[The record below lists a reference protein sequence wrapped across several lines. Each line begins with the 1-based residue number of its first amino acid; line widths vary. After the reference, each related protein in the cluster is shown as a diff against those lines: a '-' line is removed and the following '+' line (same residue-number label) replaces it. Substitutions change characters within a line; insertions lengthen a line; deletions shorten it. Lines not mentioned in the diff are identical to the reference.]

1 MASLAADSQDSCRK
15 WAQGKRI
22 MSIIK
27 ISFKDSQGNMKIN
40 PDLYQQEELT
50 KIEIKYPGG

>member
-1 MASLAADSQDSCRK
+1 
-15 WAQGKRI
+15 

-27 ISFKDSQGNMKIN
+27 ICFKDSQGNMKIN